1 MHARAFV
8 CTPFCW
14 IIVLPYQRLC
24 HSCCLQVS
32 WGYHVIENV
41 MGSLRHYFQMSRFRH
56 RHQQRSWQAQIWLRP
71 HKHPAALPMF
81 YRGDKMRMLTHA
93 YVT

>member
-1 MHARAFV
+1 
-8 CTPFCW
+8 
-14 IIVLPYQRLC
+14 
-24 HSCCLQVS
+24 
-32 WGYHVIENV
+32 